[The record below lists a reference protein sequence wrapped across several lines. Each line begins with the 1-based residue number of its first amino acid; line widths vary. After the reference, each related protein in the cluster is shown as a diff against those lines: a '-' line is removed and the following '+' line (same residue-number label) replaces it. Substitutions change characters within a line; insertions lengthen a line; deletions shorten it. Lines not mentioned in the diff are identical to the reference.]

1 MHVADGVL
9 SVPVLVGATALAGT
23 GLAIGL
29 RRLEPEDVPR
39 VGMASALFFVAS
51 LVHVPVG
58 VASAHLVL
66 TGLMGLLLGWAA
78 FPAFLAALLLQV
90 LLFGYGGVTV
100 LGANLLIFAAPAVAC
115 WAVASRLGRT
125 APPARLAPLAAA
137 IGAAGVLGSASVLAV
152 LLGASGRELAPA
164 AALVAGAHVPV
175 LIAEAFV
182 TAAAVTAVARA
193 KPELLP
199 WRVAAS

>member
-1 MHVADGVL
+1 VHVADGVL

-29 RRLEPEDVPR
+29 RRLEPDDVPR
-39 VGMASALFFVAS
+39 VGMAAALFFVAS

-115 WAVASRLGRT
+115 WALARRVGRT
-125 APPARLAPLAAA
+125 APPARLATLAAA
-137 IGAAGVLGSASVLAV
+137 IGAVGVLGSALVLAA

-164 AALVAGAHVPV
+164 AALVVGAHVPV

-199 WRVAAS
+199 WRAAAS

>member
-1 MHVADGVL
+1 MHIADGVL

-29 RRLEPEDVPR
+29 RRLEPDDVPR

-58 VASAHLVL
+58 VSSAHLVL
-66 TGLMGLLLGWAA
+66 TGLVGLLLGWAA
-78 FPAFLAALLLQV
+78 FPAFLAALVLQV
-90 LLFGYGGVTV
+90 LLFGYGGLTV
-100 LGANLLIFAAPAVAC
+100 LGANLLVFGLPAVALHA
-115 WAVASRLGRT
+115 WAHRALRGTPTRRVGVVA
-125 APPARLAPLAAA
+125 ALA
-137 IGAAGVLGSASVLAV
+137 GAGGVLGSGLVLAT
-152 LLGASGRELAPA
+152 LLGLSGRELLPA
-164 AALVAGAHVPV
+164 ATLVLGANLPV

-182 TAAAVTAVARA
+182 TAAAVLAIART

-199 WRVAAS
+199 WSPDRA